1 MGHDLIALGSA
12 FVGAGLAAKLGRRL
26 RLPTIPF
33 FMAAGLLLGPN
44 SPGATMVGDADV
56 LELLAAL
63 GLILLLFHLG
73 LEFDLEDFI
82 ANAPRLLA
90 AGGGYIAINVGA
102 GLLLGFA
109 LGWGTVEALIIA
121 GVTGISSSAIVTKLL
136 VELRRLTNRETPMIL
151 GVIVVEDVFLAL
163 YLAVLAPFLGEAASM
178 GRTLA
183 TLATAFAF
191 LGLLFA
197 LARYGGA
204 HVGRLIGHR
213 EDEILTIL
221 FLGLA
226 VLVAGFAEELG
237 VSDAIGAFMVGLV
250 IAGTV
255 YRERVETLVQ
265 PLRDA
270 FASIFF
276 FAFGLILDPA
286 AFPSVAAPAL
296 IAVLLALATNL
307 AAGLL
312 AARLNGLDARRGVN
326 AGLTLLARGEFAL
339 ILAALAAAAGL
350 DPRIGPFAGLYVL
363 VLAVVGPLAAA
374 QAPRIGDVL
383 DRAVA
388 RHGPSAH

>member
-44 SPGATMVGDADV
+44 SPGVAMVGDADV

-109 LGWGTVEALIIA
+109 LGWGTV
-121 GVTGISSSAIVTKLL
+121 
-136 VELRRLTNRETPMIL
+136 
-151 GVIVVEDVFLAL
+151 
-163 YLAVLAPFLGEAASM
+163 
-178 GRTLA
+178 
-183 TLATAFAF
+183 
-191 LGLLFA
+191 
-197 LARYGGA
+197 
-204 HVGRLIGHR
+204 H
-213 EDEILTIL
+213 
-221 FLGLA
+221 
-226 VLVAGFAEELG
+226 
-237 VSDAIGAFMVGLV
+237 
-250 IAGTV
+250 
-255 YRERVETLVQ
+255 
-265 PLRDA
+265 
-270 FASIFF
+270 
-276 FAFGLILDPA
+276 PA

>member
-12 FVGAGLAAKLGRRL
+12 FVGGLAAKLGRRL

-44 SPGATMVGDADV
+44 SPGVAMVGDADV

-109 LGWGTVEALIIA
+109 LGWGTV
-121 GVTGISSSAIVTKLL
+121 
-136 VELRRLTNRETPMIL
+136 
-151 GVIVVEDVFLAL
+151 
-163 YLAVLAPFLGEAASM
+163 
-178 GRTLA
+178 
-183 TLATAFAF
+183 
-191 LGLLFA
+191 
-197 LARYGGA
+197 
-204 HVGRLIGHR
+204 H
-213 EDEILTIL
+213 
-221 FLGLA
+221 
-226 VLVAGFAEELG
+226 
-237 VSDAIGAFMVGLV
+237 
-250 IAGTV
+250 
-255 YRERVETLVQ
+255 
-265 PLRDA
+265 
-270 FASIFF
+270 
-276 FAFGLILDPA
+276 PA

>member
-33 FMAAGLLLGPN
+33 FVAAGLLLGPN
-44 SPGATMVGDADV
+44 SPGVAMVGDADV

-109 LGWGTVEALIIA
+109 LGWGTV
-121 GVTGISSSAIVTKLL
+121 
-136 VELRRLTNRETPMIL
+136 
-151 GVIVVEDVFLAL
+151 
-163 YLAVLAPFLGEAASM
+163 
-178 GRTLA
+178 
-183 TLATAFAF
+183 
-191 LGLLFA
+191 
-197 LARYGGA
+197 
-204 HVGRLIGHR
+204 H
-213 EDEILTIL
+213 
-221 FLGLA
+221 
-226 VLVAGFAEELG
+226 
-237 VSDAIGAFMVGLV
+237 
-250 IAGTV
+250 
-255 YRERVETLVQ
+255 
-265 PLRDA
+265 
-270 FASIFF
+270 
-276 FAFGLILDPA
+276 PA

-307 AAGLL
+307 AGLL

-339 ILAALAAAAGL
+339 IHAALAAAAGL